1 VLSDLRLQFGASS
14 DDPPLVLRP
23 GAMTVF
29 VGPNNAGKSL
39 ALREIERYIEDG
51 GRTEGRIISS
61 IEPELPPPADARAM
75 LLSRQVAEAESTNV
89 RAGWVRVSRLK
100 PVGEH
105 SHARVTDLDHVP
117 DEQLVDAESIVRLMG
132 RDPEQLSQPE
142 REMLFRDFFSLFTI
156 RLDGRTRLALT
167 QPRPAGDLQ
176 QQPSN
181 FLVALFKDERARER
195 IREITAD
202 AFGLYF
208 VIDPTGVTRFRIR
221 MAPRRPGPG
230 EEQSLEESAR
240 NYHSAAADIAEMSD
254 GVKAFTGLT
263 AAVLSADYR
272 VMLVDEP
279 EAFLHPP
286 LTRKLGRRL
295 TQLAAERGASVIAAT
310 HSPDFLMGC
319 IQAGEGLDIV
329 RLTHRHGVATATLLE
344 ATELKP
350 LMRNPLLRSTGVL
363 SALFH
368 EGAIVCEADADR
380 VFYQEV
386 NERLLEEGL
395 PGADGCV
402 FLNAQ
407 NKQTIRKIVQPL
419 RGIGIPAAAMVDLDI
434 LKSADDLRELM
445 QACRIPEALIGP
457 WEEQRVSVE
466 RALRGDRF
474 KSGGLR
480 RLEEG
485 DRQAA
490 RNLLDGLAEYG
501 IFVVP
506 GGELESWLAEL
517 EVGGHGPEWLT
528 RIFTLMGTDPEQES
542 YIHPRGADVWEFMM
556 AAARWIADPQRKGMY
571 VDTIPEERLLPAASG
586 GREIPA
592 GRAE

>member
-1 VLSDLRLQFGASS
+1 
-14 DDPPLVLRP
+14 
-23 GAMTVF
+23 M
-29 VGPNNAGKSL
+29 
-39 ALREIERYIEDG
+39 
-51 GRTEGRIISS
+51 
-61 IEPELPPPADARAM
+61 
-75 LLSRQVAEAESTNV
+75 
-89 RAGWVRVSRLK
+89 RVSRLK

-105 SHARVTDLDHVP
+105 ANARVTDLDHVP
-117 DEQLVDAESIVRLMG
+117 DEQLVDGESIAGLMERELG
-132 RDPEQLSQPE
+132 GLTQQE
-142 REMLFRDFFSLFTI
+142 REMLCRDFLSLFTI

-221 MAPRRPGPG
+221 MAPRKPRPG
-230 EEQSLEESAR
+230 EEQSLEERAR
-240 NYHSAAADIAEMSD
+240 NYHSAAVDIAEMSD

-286 LTRKLGRRL
+286 LIRKLGRRL

-329 RLTHRHGVATATLLE
+329 RLTHRHGVATATLLG
-344 ATELKP
+344 ARELKP

-368 EGAIVCEADADR
+368 DGALVCEADADR

-386 NERLLEEGL
+386 NERLLESGL

-407 NKQTIRKIVQPL
+407 NKQTIRKIVHPL
-419 RGIGIPAAAMVDLDI
+419 RSIGIPAAAIVDLDL

-445 QACRIPEALIGP
+445 EACAVPEALRGP
-457 WEEQRVSVE
+457 WEQQRRQLE
-466 RALRGDRF
+466 RVLRGASF
-474 KSGGLR
+474 KSGGVRCLSD
-480 RLEEG
+480 E
-485 DRQAA
+485 DRESCLH
-490 RNLLDGLAEYG
+490 LLAGLADYG

-506 GGELESWLAEL
+506 SGELESWLPEL

-528 RIFTLMGTDPEQES
+528 RVFSIMGTDPEGEG
-542 YIHPRGADVWEFMM
+542 YIRPRRGDVWDFMLG
-556 AAARWIADPQRKGMY
+556 AARWIADPERKGMQ
-571 VDTIPEERLLPAASG
+571 PESSASRRLLPPAQPGVEAETSAAG
-586 GREIPA
+586 A
-592 GRAE
+592 G